1 MPLISVQ
8 EILNAQND
16 SDVSVPRNEAASY
29 RSITTSAQTTVKSGA
44 GVLVGLATNVAL
56 TSAVRLYDN
65 TISGGT
71 TILTI
76 PAATA
81 AGTYFKYGLKFSTG
95 LTVSTGAAAD
105 NLTIMY
111 L

>member
-16 SDVSVPRNEAASY
+16 ADVDMPRHEAASY
-29 RSITTSAQTTVKSGA
+29 STITTSAQTTVKSGA
-44 GVLVGLATNVAL
+44 GVLFGVTFNAAN
-56 TSAVRLYDN
+56 TSAIRAYDN
-65 TISGGT
+65 TVSGGT

-76 PAATA
+76 PASTA
-81 AGTYFKYGLKFSTG
+81 AGTNFRYGLKFSTG
-95 LTVSTGAAAD
+95 LTISSGSSDT
-105 NLTIMY
+105 NITITY